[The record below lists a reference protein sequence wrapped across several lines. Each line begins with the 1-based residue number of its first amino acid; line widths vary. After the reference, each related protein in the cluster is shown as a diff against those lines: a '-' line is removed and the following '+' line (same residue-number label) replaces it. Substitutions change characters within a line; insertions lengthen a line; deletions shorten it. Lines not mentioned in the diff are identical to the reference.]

1 MRCTLKLLGARLSGN
16 SLSAAHVQ
24 NWPAPRDSARGD
36 IVSTASV
43 KNQSAKVS
51 SAAPRN
57 VDEYFAGVPEPARST
72 LHQMRAV
79 IRSAVPPDA
88 TESISYKIPAFQY
101 HGPLL
106 WYAAFSDHC
115 SLFPTAAVI
124 AAFKKELKGYTTCR
138 GTIHFPL
145 DKPLPTTLLRKL
157 VKARLAQKLRK
168 KQR

>member
-1 MRCTLKLLGARLSGN
+1 M
-16 SLSAAHVQ
+16 
-24 NWPAPRDSARGD
+24 
-36 IVSTASV
+36 STARV
-43 KNQSAKVS
+43 KKQPAKVA

-57 VDEYFAGVPEPARST
+57 VDEYFASVPEPARST
-72 LHQMRAV
+72 LHQMRAA

-88 TESISYKIPAFQY
+88 TESISYKIPAFKY
-101 HGPLL
+101 NGPLL

-124 AAFKKELKGYTTCR
+124 AAFKKELRGYITSK

-157 VKARLAQKLRK
+157 VKARVAQQLQN